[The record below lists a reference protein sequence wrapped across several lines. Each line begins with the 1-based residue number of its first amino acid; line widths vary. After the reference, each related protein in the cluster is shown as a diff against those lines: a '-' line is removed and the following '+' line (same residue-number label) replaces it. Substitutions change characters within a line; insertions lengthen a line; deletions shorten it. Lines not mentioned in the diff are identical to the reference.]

1 MEMKFMSEHELLA
14 EINRN
19 ERMIL
24 DAQRMANNLSRR
36 NMALRSELNRRR
48 NDKAFSGYPVG
59 HIFHFASTDR

>member
-1 MEMKFMSEHELLA
+1 MEMKFMSERDLLA

-24 DAQRMANNLSRR
+24 DAQRTANDLSRR

-48 NDKAFSGYPVG
+48 NDKAFSGFPMS
-59 HIFHFASTDR
+59 HTFHFAPSNR